1 MPRTWLTK
9 HYGHNVLHV
18 FETAFILARRDGVP
32 MPVIHLPR
40 WRSNEASEAE
50 PEMHRAEVVATMFES
65 RVALAPVCLQSLF
78 LLRTNDGKMMK
89 L

>member
-1 MPRTWLTK
+1 
-9 HYGHNVLHV
+9 
-18 FETAFILARRDGVP
+18 

>member
-1 MPRTWLTK
+1 MVITYSCIRNGI
-9 HYGHNVLHV
+9 HSC
-18 FETAFILARRDGVP
+18 DGVP
-32 MPVIHLPR
+32 IPVIHLPR
-40 WRSNEASEAE
+40 WRSNEAYDAE
-50 PEMHRAEVVATMFES
+50 PEMHSAEVVATMFES